1 MAKIENTTVYPTVT
15 PAMDDYIVG
24 TDVSDDNK
32 TVTFLVSDIAGG
44 GGGLLQGL
52 QSVLDENNAATQDIN
67 LSGHISLLG
76 GPGVAYLDLCQIY
89 LSGNVGAPGQVLTSQ
104 GIGACATWT
113 TPGAAGCCAL
123 KDVLAVGN
131 TTGGND
137 ILTTGSM
144 YFSGANQLLQL
155 TNGTDLDIDG
165 SGSILLSAG
174 TTINDA
180 VGSTGLVNQVLTWDG
195 ANIVWADPSL
205 GSCCSVQST
214 ATAGNTLTAIG
225 LSFVGPS
232 TTTFDADAQITS
244 AANNTWSGTNT
255 FSGVL
260 DIDGTLEDAV
270 GSTGVAGQILSSTGA
285 GVAWIN
291 NTAAPTLQNV
301 LDAGDTATQDINL
314 TGIIDLTG
322 SLVLG
327 ANTTISANASVGT
340 PGQYLTATA
349 TGVEWTSLS
358 TNCCPL
364 DDVLVAGNTSS
375 NSVLLT
381 GAANVTAPSMTP
393 GFIVALNGT
402 GAAGQIL
409 QTNGASI
416 EWVNAPGGMS
426 GFDVRAD
433 FGGNLPIANN
443 DILSIIGQVGN
454 NPIYTKALA
463 VDTVEVHHALGT
475 GPVGVYTYA
484 TVTTD
489 QYGHIAAISSGATP
503 TDTTY
508 DLSSQQNGNNSNI
521 NLLGSDGT
529 TDTVQLI
536 AGTNITITDTGSS
549 ITIDSAGGG
558 GTMTSFDISDG
569 VGGSQTIVNG
579 DKITF
584 AGGTGLTSVV
594 TAVDTVTFNLDNT
607 TVAAGSYTN
616 ADITV
621 NAQGQITAASNGTV
635 GGSATFTSAQNGSN
649 VDMTY
654 LQSNPA
660 NTDIVKLVAGANIT
674 LTDNGSNE
682 ITIASSGGGGGG
694 TMSSFEVS
702 ADGGANQTVVDGDK
716 LQFLG
721 GSGIQ
726 TVASNADIVTITNT
740 GVLSII
746 AGAGISVNQAAGNV
760 TVSATGGGGGFTNI
774 MRVSRGFYT
783 PELKRTD
790 PNYNHWLYENPM
802 NPTQALP
809 ATGFTGMDLIGYN
822 IEDPAVLNPSN
833 GSNIINASLF
843 RGMNN
848 NCVSQTYRLCTAKV
862 TLSHDMKTMQVNLYK
877 KRICQNE
884 NDAVTWNFISRCFF
898 LPSLGGLNDMQC
910 CEFDFTATPSSY
922 LDVQAD
928 EAIFLVITSTDTT
941 LGGFNGTID
950 LEFNPAP

>member
-15 PAMDDYIVG
+15 PAMDDLLIA
-24 TDVSDDNK
+24 TDVSDNNK
-32 TVTFLVSDIAGG
+32 TVTFLVSDIAEG

-76 GPGVAYLDLCQIY
+76 GPGVAYLDTCQIY

-104 GIGACATWT
+104 GVGACATWT
-113 TPGAAGCCAL
+113 TPGAAGCCEL
-123 KDVLAVGN
+123 KDVLAIGN
-131 TTGGND
+131 TTGGTD

-165 SGSILLSAG
+165 SGSILLSPG

-180 VGSTGLVNQVLTWDG
+180 AGSTGAVNQVLTWDG
-195 ANIVWADPSL
+195 SDIVWADPNL
-205 GSCCSVQST
+205 GSCCSIQST

-244 AANNTWSGTNT
+244 AANNVWSGTNT
-255 FSGVL
+255 FSGNL
-260 DIDGTLEDAV
+260 DVDGTLEDV
-270 GSTGVAGQILSSTGA
+270 NGSVGVAGQILSSTGA
-285 GVAWIN
+285 GVAWVN
-291 NTAAPTLQNV
+291 NTSAPTLQNV
-301 LDAGDTATQDINL
+301 LDAGNTATEDINL

-364 DDVLVAGNTSS
+364 DDVLVAGNTSA
-375 NSVLLT
+375 NSILLN

-393 GFIVALNGT
+393 GYIIASNGT
-402 GAAGQIL
+402 GAPGQIL

-416 EWVNAPGGMS
+416 EWVNTPGGMS

-433 FGGNLPIANN
+433 SGANLPIVNN

-454 NPIYTKALA
+454 NPIYTKAVA
-463 VDTVEVHHALGT
+463 VDTVEVHHDLGT
-475 GPVGVYTYA
+475 GLAGTYTNA
-484 TVTTD
+484 TVTVD
-489 QYGHIAAISSGATP
+489 QYGHVSAINGATP
-503 TDTTY
+503 TNTTY

-529 TDTVQLI
+529 TDTVQII
-536 AGTNITITDTGSS
+536 AGTNITITDTGSA
-549 ITIDSAGGG
+549 ITIDAAGGG
-558 GTMTSFDISDG
+558 GGMTSFDIADSG
-569 VGGSQTIVNG
+569 VGNQTIVDG

-584 AGGTGLTSVV
+584 VGGTGLTSSV
-594 TAVDTVTFNLDNT
+594 TAVNTVTFDLDNT

-621 NAQGQITAASNGTV
+621 NAQGQITAASNGTGG
-635 GGSATFTSAQNGSN
+635 GGSTATYTSAQNGAN

-654 LQSNPA
+654 AQTSPTV
-660 NTDIVKLVAGANIT
+660 TDVVSLVAGSNIT
-674 LTDNGSNE
+674 LTDNGANE
-682 ITIASSGGGGGG
+682 ITIASSAGGG
-694 TMSSFEVS
+694 TMSSFEVQ
-702 ADGGANQTVVDGDK
+702 ADGGGNETIVDGDK
-716 LQFLG
+716 LQILG
-721 GSGIQ
+721 GTGIQ
-726 TVASNADIVTITNT
+726 TVMSNPDIVTINNT

-760 TVSATGGGGGFTNI
+760 TVSATGGGGGGNI
-774 MRVSRGFYT
+774 IRASRGFYS
-783 PELKRTD
+783 PELKRSSPGLD
-790 PNYNHWLYENPM
+790 WWLYENPM
-802 NPTQALP
+802 NPTQSLP
-809 ATGFTGMDLIGYN
+809 TTGFTGMDLLGYN
-822 IEDPAVLNPSN
+822 IDDPQITNPSN
-833 GSNIINASLF
+833 GSNIINASIF
-843 RGMNN
+843 RGMQN
-848 NCVSQTYRLCTAKV
+848 NCLGQTYRLCSGKV
-862 TLSHDMKTMQVNLYK
+862 TVSHSMKTFEVYLYK

-884 NDAVTWNFISRCFF
+884 NDAATWYFITRCFF
-898 LPSLGGLNDMQC
+898 VQSLGGINDMAC
-910 CEFDFTATPSSY
+910 CELDLTATPSAY
-922 LDVQAD
+922 LDIQAD
-928 EAIFLVITSTDTT
+928 EALFVSIHSSDST
-941 LGGFNGTID
+941 LGGMNGTID
-950 LEFNPAP
+950 LEFTPAP

>member
-76 GPGVAYLDLCQIY
+76 GPGVAYLDTCQVY

-104 GIGACATWT
+104 GVGACATWT
-113 TPGAAGCCAL
+113 TPGAAGCCEL
-123 KDVLAVGN
+123 KDVLAIGN
-131 TTGGND
+131 QTGGAD

-144 YFSGANQLLQL
+144 YFSGANKLLQL

-165 SGSILLSAG
+165 SGSILLSPG

-180 VGSTGLVNQVLTWDG
+180 AGSTGTANQVLTWDG
-195 ANIVWADPSL
+195 SDIVWADPSL
-205 GSCCSVQST
+205 GACCSVQST

-232 TTTFDADAQITS
+232 TTTFDATAQITS
-244 AANNTWSGTNT
+244 AANNVWSGTNT

-260 DIDGTLEDAV
+260 DLDSTLEDV
-270 GSTGVAGQILSSTGA
+270 NGSTGVAGQILSSTGA
-285 GVAWIN
+285 GVAWVN

-364 DDVLVAGNTSS
+364 DDVLVAGNTSA
-375 NSVLLT
+375 NSILLN

-393 GFIVALNGT
+393 GYIVASNGT
-402 GAAGQIL
+402 GVAGQIL
-409 QTNGASI
+409 QSNGASI

-433 FGGNLPIANN
+433 SGANLPIANN

-454 NPIYTKALA
+454 NPIYTKAMA
-463 VDTVEVHHALGT
+463 VDTVEVHHSLGT
-475 GPVGVYTYA
+475 GPIGQFTYA
-484 TVTTD
+484 TVTVD
-489 QYGHIAAISSGATP
+489 QYGHVSAISSGATP

-508 DLSSQQNGNNSNI
+508 DLSSQQNGGNSNI

-529 TDTVQLI
+529 TDTVQII
-536 AGTNITITDTGSS
+536 AGTNITITDTGSA
-549 ITIDSAGGG
+549 IKIDAAGGG
-558 GTMTSFDISDG
+558 GTMTSFDISDSA
-569 VGGSQTIVNG
+569 GGSQTVVDG
-579 DKITF
+579 EKITF
-584 AGGTGLTSVV
+584 VGGTGLTSVV
-594 TAVDTVTFNLDNT
+594 TAVDTVTFDLDNT
-607 TVAAGSYTN
+607 TVVPGSYTN

-621 NAQGQITAASNGTV
+621 NAQGQITAASDGAAG
-635 GGSATFTSAQNGSN
+635 GGSTATYTSAQNGAN

-654 LQSNPA
+654 AQTSPTV
-660 NTDIVKLVAGANIT
+660 TDVVSLVAGSNIT
-674 LTDNGSNE
+674 LTDNGANE
-682 ITIASSGGGGGG
+682 ITISSSAGGG
-694 TMSSFEVS
+694 TMSSFEVQ
-702 ADGGANQTVVDGDK
+702 ADGGGNQTIVDGDK

-726 TVASNADIVTITNT
+726 TVTSNPDIVTITNT

-760 TVSATGGGGGFTNI
+760 TVSATGGGTGGNI
-774 MRVSRGFYT
+774 IRASRGFYS
-783 PELKRTD
+783 PELKRTSPGLD
-790 PNYNHWLYENPM
+790 WWLYENPM
-802 NPTQALP
+802 NPTQPLP
-809 ATGFTGMDLIGYN
+809 ATGFTGMDLMGYN
-822 IEDPAVLNPSN
+822 VDDPQLSNPSN
-833 GSNIINASLF
+833 GSNIINASIF

-848 NCVSQTYRLCTAKV
+848 NCLGQTYRLCSGKV
-862 TLSHDMKTMQVNLYK
+862 TVSHTMKTFEVYLYK

-884 NDAVTWNFISRCFF
+884 ADPVAWNFITRCNFVQ
-898 LPSLGGLNDMQC
+898 SLGGINDMQC
-910 CEFDFTATPSSY
+910 CELDLTATPSAY

-928 EAIFLVITSTDTT
+928 EAIFVAIHSSDGT
-941 LGGFNGTID
+941 LGGLNGTID

>member
-165 SGSILLSAG
+165 SGSILLSPG

-180 VGSTGLVNQVLTWDG
+180 AGSTGLVNQVLTWDG
-195 ANIVWADPSL
+195 SDIVWADPNL
-205 GSCCSVQST
+205 GSCCSIQST

-232 TTTFDADAQITS
+232 TTTFDASSQITS
-244 AANNTWSGTNT
+244 AANNVWSGTNT
-255 FSGVL
+255 FSGDL
-260 DIDGTLEDAV
+260 DIDGALEDV
-270 GSTGVAGQILSSTGA
+270 NGSVGVAGQILSSTGA

-301 LDAGDTATQDINL
+301 LDAGNTATEDINL

-364 DDVLVAGNTSS
+364 DDVLVAGNTSA
-375 NSVLLT
+375 NSILLS

-393 GFIVALNGT
+393 GFLVASNGT
-402 GAAGQIL
+402 GSAGQIL

-433 FGGNLPIANN
+433 SGANLPIANN

-454 NPIYTKALA
+454 NPIYTKAVA
-463 VDTVEVHHALGT
+463 VDTVEVHHDLGT
-475 GPVGVYTYA
+475 GLAGTYTNA
-484 TVTTD
+484 TVTVD
-489 QYGHIAAISSGATP
+489 QYGHVAAISGATP

-508 DLSSQQNGNNSNI
+508 DLTSQQNGSNSNV
-521 NLLGSDGT
+521 NLIGSDGT
-529 TDTVQLI
+529 TDTVQII
-536 AGTNITITDTGSS
+536 AGTNITITDTGNA
-549 ITIDSAGGG
+549 ITIDAAGGG
-558 GTMTSFDISDG
+558 GGMTSFDIADSAA
-569 VGGSQTIVNG
+569 GSQTIVNG

-584 AGGTGLTSVV
+584 VGGTGLTSSV
-594 TAVDTVTFNLDNT
+594 TAVNTVTFDLDNT

-621 NAQGQITAASNGTV
+621 NAQGQITAASNGTGG
-635 GGSATFTSAQNGSN
+635 GGSTATYTSAQNGAN

-654 LQSNPA
+654 AQTSPTV
-660 NTDIVKLVAGANIT
+660 TDVVSLVAGSNIT
-674 LTDNGSNE
+674 LTDNGANQ
-682 ITIASSGGGGGG
+682 ITVASSAGGG
-694 TMSSFEVS
+694 TMSSFEVQ
-702 ADGGANQTVVDGDK
+702 ADAGGNETIVDGDK

-721 GSGIQ
+721 GSGIS
-726 TVASNADIVTITNT
+726 TAMSNPDIVTITNT

-760 TVSATGGGGGFTNI
+760 TVTATGGGGGGSNI
-774 MRVSRGFYT
+774 IRASRGFYS
-783 PELKRTD
+783 PELKRTSPGLD
-790 PNYNHWLYENPM
+790 WWLYENPM

-809 ATGFTGMDLIGYN
+809 TTGFTGMDLIGYN
-822 IEDPAVLNPSN
+822 IDDPQLTNPSN
-833 GSNIINASLF
+833 GSNIINASVF

-848 NCVSQTYRLCTAKV
+848 NCLGQTYRLCSGKV
-862 TLSHDMKTMQVNLYK
+862 TVSHTMKTFEVYLYK

-884 NDAVTWNFISRCFF
+884 LDVPTWYFITRCFF
-898 LPSLGGLNDMQC
+898 VQSPGGLNNMLC
-910 CEFDFTATPSSY
+910 CELDLTATPSSY

-928 EAIFLVITSTDTT
+928 EAIFMSIHSSDGT
-941 LGGFNGTID
+941 LGGMNGTID